1 MKRNN
6 DPHTHDTRYKKFF
19 SSPDIFRQ
27 LLTQFIHEDFVKDL
41 DLSAIKLVNTTNITH
56 LEKRRYSDIMY
67 SVKLKDS
74 EVLVYILIEMQ
85 SSVDKFMAFR
95 MSEYIHDYYR
105 SRIRKT
111 RKGKLPCIFPI
122 LIYSGNKKWNAPVQL
137 QNLIRKDIPDKYIP
151 SLQYYPVCINEF
163 KTDNLVKI
171 RSALSAGM
179 IAENTEPDT
188 VKRHFQIIGD
198 IMREESPSLMKNF
211 SDFILN
217 LFEKTLE
224 TEYIYNEI
232 DKFMPE
238 KNMSIFTESFKK
250 AREQERKEG
259 IQQGLEEGKIEDA
272 QKMLSKGYSIKDIS
286 EITGLSRRKISALKN
301 K

>member
-1 MKRNN
+1 M
-6 DPHTHDTRYKKFF
+6 
-19 SSPDIFRQ
+19 
-27 LLTQFIHEDFVKDL
+27 LTQFVHEDFVANL

-67 SVKLKDS
+67 SAKLKDS
-74 EVLVYILIEMQ
+74 EILVYILIEMQ
-85 SSVDKFMAFR
+85 SAVDKFMALR

-122 LIYSGNKKWNAPVQL
+122 LIYSGNKKWNAPIQL
-137 QNLIRKDIPDKYIP
+137 QNLIRKDIPCKYIP
-151 SLQYYPVCINEF
+151 ALRYYPVCINEF
-163 KTDNLVKI
+163 KTENLAKI
-171 RSALSAGM
+171 RSALSAAM
-179 IAENTEPDT
+179 IAENSEPDT
-188 VKRHFQIIGD
+188 VKSHFKIIGN
-198 IMREESPSLMKNF
+198 IMREESPALMRDF

-238 KNMSIFTESFKK
+238 KSMSIFTESFKR
-250 AREQERKEG
+250 AREEERKEG
-259 IQQGLEEGKIEDA
+259 IEEGKIESA
-272 QKMLSKGYSIKDIS
+272 RRMLAEGCALSFISK
-286 EITGLSRRKISALKN
+286 ITGLSRRKISALK
-301 K
+301 KK